1 MMRVAASDAARPSTR
16 RADHHQTL
24 TENDGEYVARRR
36 TKATRMLWDSA
47 VSSPNEVAGTSYGF
61 ETWRR
66 DDMKPIVLGTSLLIA
81 ACISTASARQTATP
95 PQEPAHKV
103 YVLTG
108 CLESATPPSSFKLTG
123 SSAVGQA
130 PPSSSREPGVNS
142 VYELQSV
149 SGVGEEG
156 ISRETLQSHAGTRV
170 EVTVRPM
177 EVSPPASSPSPST
190 APKVKPEE
198 QAPQR
203 YTVIKISRVADKC

>member
-1 MMRVAASDAARPSTR
+1 MLRGVAP
-16 RADHHQTL
+16 
-24 TENDGEYVARRR
+24 
-36 TKATRMLWDSA
+36 KATRMLWDSA

-61 ETWRR
+61 ETRRR

-81 ACISTASARQTATP
+81 ACISTASARQTAP
-95 PQEPAHKV
+95 SPQEPAHKV

-108 CLESATPPSSFKLTG
+108 CLENATPPSSFKLTG

-130 PPSSSREPGVNS
+130 PPASSKEPGVNS